1 MVEISRVEALYN
13 KLKGV
18 KEPTEINQ
26 VHSLIHTRIAAGIE
40 AGEEFS
46 EQIHI
51 AGQTWE
57 NVDAILTT
65 IDEEN
70 DPNLTLDFA
79 VDLIL
84 VPKGESETQEN
95 YNKWVRSNG
104 LILLGSDDK
113 NELIDEYLANG
124 PKNNELHKALIEA
137 MDTDMEP
144 FTKEAESFTNPLGF
158 TGLQSIYVCL
168 GLENSNNPLTAE
180 LFNHALERSKD
191 KNVREALALEITD
204 PPYAYL
210 ADRFPIFNEG

>member
-1 MVEISRVEALYN
+1 MAEISRVETLYN
-13 KLKGV
+13 KLKNV
-18 KEPTEINQ
+18 KEPSEINQ
-26 VHSLIHTRIAAGIE
+26 VRSLIHTRIASGIE

-57 NVDAILTT
+57 NVDAILTA

-70 DPNLTLDFA
+70 DPNLTLNFA

-84 VPKGESETQEN
+84 IPQGESATQEN
-95 YNKWVRSNG
+95 YHKWVRSNG

-124 PKNNELHKALIEA
+124 PKKNALHQALLNA

-144 FTKEAESFTNPLGF
+144 FTKDAGSFTNPLGF
-158 TGLQSIYVCL
+158 TGLQAIYVCL
-168 GLENSNNPLTAE
+168 GLENSKNPLTTE
-180 LFNHALERSKD
+180 LFNHALKRSKD
-191 KNVREALALEITD
+191 TIVRQALALEITD

-210 ADRFPIFNEG
+210 SERFPPN